1 MKKIILSIAIC
12 FILLAL
18 FDGSAVYA
26 FRPLSTE
33 DTGVPEQGALEL
45 ESGLTYSREG
55 NAGNNFN
62 FTLVPVYGLLE
73 NMALCIELPF
83 DILNPDD
90 GETERGFGDM
100 TLAVKTSLLPE
111 GERLPSFLLKTIVKL
126 PTGDEDKGLGSGE
139 TDTTLMMVASK
150 TLGHATLHG
159 NIGYTFMGGDSN
171 DDNIVYGAALEYS
184 IIPKLALVGEAFME
198 TENDFDKETH
208 TITPLVGLRYHLT
221 EKIILDTAFSMGIC
235 HDKKADYNIISGM
248 SVSF

>member
-12 FILLAL
+12 FTLPSL
-18 FDGSAVYA
+18 FSCSVYA
-26 FRPLSTE
+26 YRPLSTE

-45 ESGLTYSREG
+45 ESGFTYTREG

-62 FTLVPVYGLLE
+62 FVLVPVYGLLE

-100 TLAVKTSLLPE
+100 SLALKTSLLPE
-111 GERLPSFLLKTIVKL
+111 SENLPSFLLKTIVKL

-150 TLGHATLHG
+150 TLGCVNLHA
-159 NIGYTFMGGDSN
+159 NAGYTFIGGDSS
-171 DDNIVYGAALEYS
+171 DDNIIYGFAIGYDIL
-184 IIPKLALVGEAFME
+184 PKLTLVCEAFME
-198 TENDFDKETH
+198 TENDFDKESH
-208 TITPLVGLRYHLT
+208 TVTPLVGLRYHLT
-221 EKIILDTAFSMGIC
+221 EKIILDTAFSMGFC
-235 HDKKADYNIISGM
+235 YDKKTDCNIISGM